1 MPAPKTLLYMTA
13 ARPDEIPVDASDFDD
28 AATEPMLPIPERPT
42 GRPSSES
49 QAALVVAT
57 KATATWAAEPRFAID
72 PESGCLVLVEPFYAR
87 QTSAS
92 GVTFLVEC
100 PAGLELDPPA
110 TRAQARAIRTALVI
124 AALKVSDHFWLATR
138 GGAEIHTP
146 LDGQW
151 RVQIVSAFRD
161 GDAGAIR
168 RG

>member
-1 MPAPKTLLYMTA
+1 MTTKTLLYMTA
-13 ARPDEIPVDASDFDD
+13 VTDEPVVDTSDFDEP
-28 AATEPMLPIPERPT
+28 TRPMLPIPERPT
-42 GRPSSES
+42 GRPSAES
-49 QAALVVAT
+49 QAALVASS
-57 KATATWAAEPRFAID
+57 KATWAAEPRWAID

-87 QTSAS
+87 QASSS

-100 PAGLELDPPA
+100 PAGIEIDPPA

-124 AALKVSDHFWLATR
+124 ATLKVSSHFWLAAR

-151 RVQIVSAFRD
+151 RMQIVSAFRD
-161 GDAGAIR
+161 GDAGALR